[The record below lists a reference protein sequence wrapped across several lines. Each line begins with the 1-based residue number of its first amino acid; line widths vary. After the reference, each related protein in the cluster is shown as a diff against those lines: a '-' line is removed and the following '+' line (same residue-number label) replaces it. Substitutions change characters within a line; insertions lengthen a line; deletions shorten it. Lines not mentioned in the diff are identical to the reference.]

1 MLYSVYLML
10 FGRVPYVICVC
21 TSCYLCVYLKLYS
34 VYHMLFSD
42 LVGTIWYKVYFM
54 LYSVYL
60 CYFQSEVKDSLPRSD
75 VRRSH
80 RSILYVRD
88 SSDPKYVTMTTI
100 EGFCLPELYEM
111 RNKTWMFRDV
121 TYHLG
126 SILLFSNFVMAVV
139 VAFNFVLCNEI
150 EYIDMTS
157 YCL

>member
-1 MLYSVYLML
+1 
-10 FGRVPYVICVC
+10 
-21 TSCYLCVYLKLYS
+21 
-34 VYHMLFSD
+34 
-42 LVGTIWYKVYFM
+42 M

-100 EGFCLPELYEM
+100 EGFCLPELNEM
-111 RNKTWMFRDV
+111 RNKPWMFRDV

-150 EYIDMTS
+150 EYIDVTS

>member
-1 MLYSVYLML
+1 
-10 FGRVPYVICVC
+10 
-21 TSCYLCVYLKLYS
+21 
-34 VYHMLFSD
+34 
-42 LVGTIWYKVYFM
+42 M

-100 EGFCLPELYEM
+100 EGFCLPELNEM

-139 VAFNFVLCNEI
+139 VAFNIVLCNEI

>member
-1 MLYSVYLML
+1 
-10 FGRVPYVICVC
+10 
-21 TSCYLCVYLKLYS
+21 
-34 VYHMLFSD
+34 
-42 LVGTIWYKVYFM
+42 M

-100 EGFCLPELYEM
+100 EGFCLPELNEM
-111 RNKTWMFRDV
+111 RNKPWMFRDV

-126 SILLFSNFVMAVV
+126 SILLVSNFVV